1 MLRSIPQRWL
11 HAVTVA
17 MLLLAAAPAI
27 AQGNN
32 RGDLWFGPNLRSAD
46 WKQLF
51 LDPSSW
57 ARARRSVSVFQVAD
71 HLLTGPKPVLS
82 DAELAALV
90 RQLNAW
96 KMGLAFEAGSVK
108 PWGCTAAIT
117 SNVTLAAMR
126 RVAKLGGHVGYLAMD
141 EPLASTSPKP
151 GGCAMSPPEIA
162 RQVGAYITM
171 IKHEFPG
178 VQIGDIEPWPGI
190 GTAAIKQWIDLLVS
204 ASPSGLAFL
213 TLDVDNALVQ
223 TRHVPFA
230 QLKEIADYARSKG
243 LAFRLIMW
251 NSNALNPRRVNDDAT
266 EYAATL
272 LFAARMQ
279 AVTAVDGVTV
289 ESWDDFPITT
299 VPDTADHTL
308 TRLLRDY
315 ADRYPPARRPSP

>member
-1 MLRSIPQRWL
+1 MLRPIAQRWRQ
-11 HAVTVA
+11 AVIAA

-32 RGDLWFGPNLRSAD
+32 RGDLWFGPNLHSAD

-57 ARARRSVSVFQVAD
+57 ARARRSVSVFQIAD

-82 DAELAALV
+82 DAELAELV
-90 RQLNAW
+90 RQLKAW

-108 PWGCTAAIT
+108 PWGCTAANT
-117 SNVTLAAMR
+117 SNVTLTAMR
-126 RVAKLGGHVGYLAMD
+126 RVAKQGGHVGYLAMD
-141 EPLASTSPKP
+141 EPLTATNPKP

-162 RQVGAYITM
+162 RQVAAYITI
-171 IKHEFPG
+171 IKHEFPE
-178 VQIGDIEPWPGI
+178 VKIGDIEPWPGI

-204 ASPSGLAFL
+204 ASPSGVAFL

-223 TRHVPFA
+223 ARHVPFA
-230 QLKEIADYARSKG
+230 QLREIADYARTRG

-251 NSNALNPRRVNDDAT
+251 NSNALNRVNDDAS

-272 LFAARMQ
+272 LFASRMQ
-279 AVTAVDGVTV
+279 AVTAIDGATL

-315 ADRYPPARRPSP
+315 ADRHPPARRPAP